1 MERDV
6 ARPAPSNGDAATAS
20 PSLDPAGGYTV
31 VARRYRPQ
39 RFEEVVGQDHVVQAL
54 RNAITMNRVTHAYL
68 FSGTRG
74 VGKTSIARIFAKCLN
89 CVQGPTVDPCGVCDI
104 CQSIAVGQD
113 VDVIEID
120 GASNNGV
127 EAVRELRQNAGL
139 RPSRARFKIYYID
152 EVHMLSTGAFNA
164 LLKTLEE
171 PPEHVKFFF
180 ATTEPNKIPITVL
193 SRCQRYDFAGISPEQ
208 IVETLSEIC
217 AREGVVADAAGLR
230 AVARRAGGSMRD
242 AQSLLEQLFSY
253 GGKTLTVELIHQA
266 LGIAP
271 DDRVLDLIDAMADGD
286 SAKGLQLLD
295 SAVNGGVQPVELL
308 NGAMEFLRDVMVA
321 ATGGDVPPLA
331 ASPGQ
336 MDRINALA
344 KRWSFVS
351 VLAAL
356 QILSEARSRL
366 RGNPHGRLVVELAV
380 CRVARLEDLTEIG
393 TLIERLEAIERGDP
407 GPSAK
412 KKRTDAEPRGDAPPV
427 TAAPTTPEP
436 VVSAEPLACDD
447 VLRAWPQFLT
457 SPALGIRLAS
467 LFSQVRPTAVEPP
480 HRVVIALPHRYNY
493 IAEECE
499 NHEVRTKVES
509 ALAAALGR
517 VARFRFDRSAE
528 PEAAEPARPSPAT
541 NMQELAADPLVQ
553 RLVELFEARKVRV
566 EVDDDGQASP

>member
-1 MERDV
+1 V
-6 ARPAPSNGDAATAS
+6 ARPASSTGDAATAS

-89 CVQGPTVDPCGVCDI
+89 CVHGPTVDPCGVCDI

-208 IVETLSEIC
+208 IVATLSEIC
-217 AREGVVADAAGLR
+217 AREGVTADPDGLR

-295 SAVNGGVQPVELL
+295 SAVNSGVQPVDLL

-336 MDRINALA
+336 MDRIKGLA
-344 KRWSFVS
+344 KRWSFDS

-356 QILSEARSRL
+356 QILSEARGRL
-366 RGNPHGRLVVELAV
+366 RGNPHGRLIVELAI
-380 CRVARLEDLTEIG
+380 CRVARLEDLAEIA
-393 TLIERLEAIERGDP
+393 TLIARLEAIETGEP

-412 KKRTDAEPRGDAPPV
+412 KKRPDAESRNGTHV
-427 TAAPTTPEP
+427 TAAPAVASERETAAPTR
-436 VVSAEPLACDD
+436 PLCLDD
-447 VLRAWPQFLT
+447 VLHAWPQFLT
-457 SPALGIRLAS
+457 SPTLGIRLAS
-467 LFSQVRPTAVEPP
+467 LFSQVRPTAVELP
-480 HRVVIALPHRYNY
+480 HHVVIALPHRYNY

-499 NHEVRTKVES
+499 NPELRAKVES
-509 ALAAALGR
+509 SLAAALGR
-517 VARFRFDRSAE
+517 LAQLRFDRSAE
-528 PEAAEPARPSPAT
+528 PAVVETPRPSPAVA
-541 NMQELAADPLVQ
+541 NAQELASDPLVQ

-566 EVDDDGQASP
+566 EVDDDGQTSS